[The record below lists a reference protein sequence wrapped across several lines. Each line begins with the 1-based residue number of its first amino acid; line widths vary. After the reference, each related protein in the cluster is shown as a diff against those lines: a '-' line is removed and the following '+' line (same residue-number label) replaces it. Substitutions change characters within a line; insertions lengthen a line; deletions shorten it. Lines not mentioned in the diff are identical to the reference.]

1 LSGGALM
8 VLIGVL
14 YLIFER
20 QLLAKS
26 GFQGDSTERAN
37 NGLSRALIGVQ
48 VSRVVKTVENF
59 T

>member
-1 LSGGALM
+1 M